1 MSAHAAFEAL
11 LKIALALLL
20 LFWAGNAGAQRGGDK
35 VLADASAAGTIDC
48 PTVTIHFT
56 GPIRYSG
63 AAPTDQG
70 MDVRLR
76 VEMVQ
81 PGVRPNRDFLPVPG
95 GTPLVRSIVYEADA
109 VGGPVLAI
117 TFRTLTR
124 FEIALGHDSQ
134 SLVLSLRN
142 IALQDGCPVEPAADG
157 AVAPLD
163 GDELRRLQTVAE
175 EAVAAGQHET
185 ASDAL
190 DRILGQR
197 DTDYAPR
204 ALELSGMIHER
215 RGERG
220 PARLRYEEYLRRF
233 PGSPGADRVGQRLAA
248 LGRGGGGEPARPSVD
263 GREWRTTFSGGLS
276 QFYSRDTS
284 RNVFV
289 DARRR
294 DPIDEIDR
302 RVNIDQLLT
311 AIDINMAATNGETR
325 FSARAAGS
333 YTLDWRPVTLVGS
346 SRSSG
351 DDTQRIAALY
361 IDTQHYRLG
370 LSARI
375 GRQSLFGSG
384 VFGRFDGIR
393 AGWEVDP
400 SWTLHAQA
408 GCPVFST
415 RTDRIERDRRFYGFT
430 LGYAPRDKPFEL
442 NAYWFDQKSGGLT
455 DRQAVGLEARYS
467 TPGVVL
473 WGLVDFDVGFG
484 KLSHAFLNATVP
496 LRGGGSVGVQF
507 DQQYYPQLSLTNSV
521 IGQSA
526 HRLGELKQ
534 LFTRQTLE
542 QWARDRS
549 ARTRSL
555 SVVYTQP
562 LTPKWQANLD
572 LVVSRTGSTPA
583 SGGVDAIAGSGTET
597 YLGAQMTGNGIVRKG
612 DTLIFGLRHARTAR
626 FNIIS
631 FDSAARFPVGPV
643 SFEPRFRFARRTDRL
658 GPGRQKAYRPSLRV
672 TYVASTK
679 VALDAEIGFTF
690 LDQRW
695 SDAAFVGKSEERA
708 TILNLGYRFSF

>member
-1 MSAHAAFEAL
+1 MSAQAAFEPL

-20 LFWAGNAGAQRGGDK
+20 LFWAGNAWAQRGGDK

-63 AAPTDQG
+63 AAPTDEG
-70 MDVRLR
+70 MEVRLR
-76 VEMVQ
+76 VDMMQ
-81 PGVRPNRDFLPVPG
+81 PGASPDRDFLPVPG

-117 TFRTLTR
+117 GFRARTG
-124 FEIALGHDSQ
+124 FEISLGHDAQ
-134 SLVLSLRN
+134 SIVLSLRN
-142 IALQDGCPVEPAADG
+142 IAVRGGCPAGQAADSI
-157 AVAPLD
+157 VAPLD
-163 GDELRRLQTVAE
+163 RDELRRFQSVAE
-175 EAVAAGQHET
+175 DAVANGRYDI

-233 PGSPGADRVGQRLAA
+233 PGSSGADRVGQRLAA
-248 LGRGGGGEPARPSVD
+248 LGPDGGGAVRSGTD
-263 GREWRTTFSGGLS
+263 GREWRTTFSGGVS
-276 QFYSRDTS
+276 QFYARDTS
-284 RNVFV
+284 RNIFV
-289 DARRR
+289 DARRP
-294 DPIDEIDR
+294 DPVEEIDR

-311 AIDINMAATNGETR
+311 TIDINMAATNGEAR
-325 FSARAAGS
+325 FGARAAGS

-351 DDTQRIAALY
+351 DDTQRLAALY
-361 IDTQHYRLG
+361 FDAQHYRLG

-393 AGWEVDP
+393 AGWQIDP

-408 GCPVFST
+408 GRPVFST
-415 RTDRIERDRRFYGFT
+415 RLDRIVRDRHFYGFT

-442 NAYWFDQKSGGLT
+442 SAYWFDQRSGGLT
-455 DRQAVGLEARYS
+455 DRQAVGLEARHT
-467 TPGVVL
+467 TPGVAL
-473 WGLVDFDVGFG
+473 WGLADFDVGFG
-484 KLSHAFLNATVP
+484 KLSHAFLNATVSLP
-496 LRGGGSVGVQF
+496 DGGSLGVQF

-521 IGQSA
+521 IGQSV

-534 LFTRQTLE
+534 LFTRPTLE

-549 ARTRSL
+549 ARTRSMSL
-555 SVVYTQP
+555 VYTRP

-572 LVVSRTGSTPA
+572 LVVSRTAGTPA
-583 SGGVDAIAGSGTET
+583 SGGVEAIAGSGTEY
-597 YLGAQMTGNGIVRKG
+597 YLGAQMTGNGIIGRG
-612 DTLIFGLRHARTAR
+612 DTLIIGVRHAQTAR
-626 FNIIS
+626 FNIMS
-631 FDSAARFPVGPV
+631 LDSAARFPVGRV
-643 SFEPRFRFARRTDRL
+643 SVEPRFRFARRTDRF
-658 GPGRQKAYRPSLRV
+658 GPGHQNAYRPSLRI
-672 TYVASTK
+672 TYAASPK

-695 SDAAFVGKSEERA
+695 SDASFIGESKERA
-708 TILNLGYRFSF
+708 TILNLGYRLSF